1 MVWYL
6 FLAWLPQSVYLRSIT
21 GCRYSAPVLNTII
34 AILTFEVCL
43 LFVTWHSPLIAPSFH
58 YTMCKFYSWIK
69 IKSIENALRW
79 ILEFKVELEQNF
91 HSKGLAGLP
100 KWNMGAEGGGGLLE
114 LRQSLFP
121 VGYSFMHMLWSRPYK
136 IQTSK
141 MVFWCDLCI
150 DINSSSI
157 QFTTRWTNLVW
168 G

>member
-100 KWNMGAEGGGGLLE
+100 KWNMGAEGGGVIGIETKSVSSRLFLHAYVVVQALQNPDLKNGLLMW
-114 LRQSLFP
+114 
-121 VGYSFMHMLWSRPYK
+121 FMHWHQL
-136 IQTSK
+136 IQHPIYYE
-141 MVFWCDLCI
+141 VD
-150 DINSSSI
+150 
-157 QFTTRWTNLVW
+157 
-168 G
+168 